1 MSFQQGL
8 SGLNVSAK
16 NLDVI
21 GNNIANVSTIGFK
34 SSQALFSDVYASSI
48 TGSTALSVGIGS
60 KLTSVAQLFTQGNT
74 TVTNN
79 PLDLAISG
87 NGFFMVQGTD
97 GSQAFTR
104 NGQFRLDSDGF
115 IVNASD
121 QRLMGFSVDA
131 LTGTVSGNLTSL
143 QIAPTGVA
151 QATTESAL
159 TLNLDAEATDIA
171 AATAI
176 DPNDPDTYTYSTPMT
191 VYDSLGVSH
200 TLSIYFKKSD
210 AAPLT
215 WSMAAYLDGTTSAL
229 AATPVTFNADGT
241 LATPAAPVA
250 ISAALTNG
258 AATPLA
264 FTLDLDGSTQ
274 FGSSSGVNSVIQD
287 GRSAGKFIGLQID
300 NFGVVSGRYDNGQT
314 LSMAQIPLY
323 TFNNPNGLQ
332 PVGDNLWLNS
342 SASGNPTPNNPGS
355 GVAGTVRS
363 GAVEDSN
370 VDLTAELVNLIVAQ
384 RTYQA
389 NAQTI
394 RAQDQILQTLV
405 NLR

>member
-21 GNNIANVSTIGFK
+21 GNNIANVSTVGFK
-34 SSQALFSDVYASSI
+34 SSKAQFADVYASSL
-48 TGSTALSVGIGS
+48 TGSTSLNVGIGS
-60 KLTSVAQLFTQGNT
+60 KLTAVSQQFTQGNL

-79 PLDLAISG
+79 PLDMSISG

-97 GSQAFTR
+97 GTQAFTR
-104 NGQFRLDSDGF
+104 NGQYQFDANGN
-115 IVNASD
+115 IVNATS
-121 QRLMGFSVDA
+121 QQLMGYTVDPV
-131 LTGTVSGNLTSL
+131 TGTVGSSL
-143 QIAPTGVA
+143 GPIQISPTGVA
-151 QATTESAL
+151 QTTSEALL
-159 TLNLDAEATDIA
+159 TLNLNAESPDLAG
-171 AATAI
+171 AI
-176 DPNDPDTYTYSTPMT
+176 DPTDPDTYTFSTAFT
-191 VYDSLGVSH
+191 VYDSLGIDH
-200 TLSIYFKKSD
+200 TLSVYFQKT
-210 AAPLT
+210 AALT
-215 WSMAAYLDGTTSAL
+215 WNMEAYLDGATAAL
-229 AATPVTFNADGT
+229 PATPMTFNADGS

-258 AATPLA
+258 ATTPLA
-264 FTLDLDGSTQ
+264 FSLDLAGSTQ
-274 FGSSSGVNSVIQD
+274 FGSNSGVNSVIQD
-287 GRSAGKFIGLQID
+287 GRAAGKFIGLQID
-300 NFGVVSGRYDNGQT
+300 NFGLVQGRYDNGQT
-314 LSMAQIPLY
+314 LAMAQIPLY

-332 PVGDNLWLNS
+332 PIGDNLWLNS
-342 SASGNPTPNNPGS
+342 TASGNPTPNNPGS
-355 GVAGTVRS
+355 GVAGTLRS

-370 VDLTAELVNLIVAQ
+370 VDLTAELVSLIVAQ

>member
-8 SGLNVSAK
+8 SGLNVSAM

-21 GNNIANVSTIGFK
+21 GNNIANVSTVGFK
-34 SSQALFSDVYASSI
+34 SSQALFADVYASSLSGA
-48 TGSTALSVGIGS
+48 TSVSVGIGS
-60 KLTSVAQLFTQGNT
+60 KLAAVAQQFTQGNV

-87 NGFFMVQGTD
+87 NGFFMVQGPD

-104 NGQFRLDSDGF
+104 NGQFQLDSDGF
-115 IVNASD
+115 IVSASN
-121 QRLMGFSVDA
+121 QQLMGYSVDPI
-131 LTGTVSGNLTSL
+131 TGQVSGTLAPL
-143 QIAPTGVA
+143 QIAPTGMA
-151 QATTESAL
+151 QTTTEASLA
-159 TLNLDAEATDIA
+159 LNLDAEAPGITG
-171 AATAI
+171 AI
-176 DPNDPDTYTYSTPMT
+176 DPTDPDTYSYSTAFT
-191 VYDSLGVSH
+191 VYDSLGVEH
-200 TLSIYFKKSD
+200 TLSVYFQKSTT
-210 AAPLT
+210 ALT
-215 WSMAAYLDGTTSAL
+215 WNMAAYLDGATSAL
-229 AATPVTFNADGT
+229 ASTSVTFNADGT
-241 LATPAAPVA
+241 LASPTTPVN

-258 AATPLA
+258 ATTPLA
-264 FTLDLDGSTQ
+264 FTLDLAGSTQ
-274 FGSSSGVNSVIQD
+274 FGSNSGVNSVIQD

-300 NFGVVSGRYDNGQT
+300 DFGMVQGRYDNGQT
-314 LSMAQIPLY
+314 LAMGQIPLY

-332 PVGDNLWLNS
+332 PIGDNLWLS
-342 SASGNPTPNNPGS
+342 SAASGSPTPNNPGS
-355 GVAGTVRS
+355 GVAGTLRS
-363 GAVEDSN
+363 GAVEESN

>member
-21 GNNIANVSTIGFK
+21 GNNIANVSTVGFK
-34 SSQALFSDVYASSI
+34 SSQALFSDVYATSLAGATS
-48 TGSTALSVGIGS
+48 LLVGIGS
-60 KLTSVAQLFTQGNT
+60 RLNSVAQQFTQGNM

-79 PLDLAISG
+79 PLDMAVSG

-97 GSQAFTR
+97 GSQAYTR
-104 NGQFRLDSDGF
+104 NGQYRLDADGY
-115 IVNASD
+115 IVNATSHK
-121 QRLMGFSVDA
+121 LMGYSVDP
-131 LTGTVSGNLTSL
+131 LTGTVSGTLAPL

-151 QATTESAL
+151 QSTTGASL
-159 TLNLDAEATDIA
+159 SLNLDAEATSISG
-171 AATAI
+171 AI
-176 DPNDPDTYTYSTPMT
+176 DPNTPGSYTYSTAFT
-191 VYDSLGVSH
+191 VYDSLGIAH
-200 TLSIYFKKSD
+200 TLSAYFQKSST
-210 AAPLT
+210 ALT
-215 WSMAAYLDGTTSAL
+215 WNMAAYLDGSTSAL
-229 AATPVTFNADGT
+229 ASTPVTFNDDGS
-241 LATPAAPVA
+241 LATPTAPLN

-258 AATPLA
+258 ATTPLA
-264 FTLDLDGSTQ
+264 FTLDLTGSTQ
-274 FGSSSGVNSVIQD
+274 FGSNSGVNTVVQD
-287 GRSAGKFIGLQID
+287 GRAAGKFIGLQID
-300 NFGVVSGRYDNGQT
+300 NFGLVQGRYDNGQT

-332 PVGDNLWLNS
+332 PVGDNLWLNTTE
-342 SASGNPTPNNPGS
+342 SGNATPNNPGS
-355 GVAGTVRS
+355 GVAGIVRS

>member
-21 GNNIANVSTIGFK
+21 GNNIANVSTVVFK
-34 SSQALFSDVYASSI
+34 SSQALFSDVYASSL
-48 TGSTALSVGIGS
+48 TGATSLAVGIGS
-60 KLTSVAQLFTQGNT
+60 KLNAVSQQFTQGNM

-79 PLDLAISG
+79 PLDMAVSG

-104 NGQFRLDSDGF
+104 NGQFRLDSDGN
-115 IVNASD
+115 IVNATSHK
-121 QRLMGFSVDA
+121 LVGYAVDP
-131 LTGTVSGNLTSL
+131 LTGTVSGTLAPL

-151 QATTESAL
+151 QSTTESSL
-159 TLNLDAEATDIA
+159 SLNLDAEATSVSV
-171 AATAI
+171 AI
-176 DPNDPDTYTYSTPMT
+176 DPNVPASYTYSTAFT
-191 VYDSLGVSH
+191 VYDSLGVAH
-200 TLSIYFKKSD
+200 TLSAYFQKTTTALS
-210 AAPLT
+210 
-215 WSMAAYLDGTTSAL
+215 WNVAAYLDGSTSAL
-229 AATPVTFNADGT
+229 ASTALTFNGDGT
-241 LATPAAPVA
+241 LATPSPPVFN

-258 AATPLA
+258 ATTPLA
-264 FTLDLDGSTQ
+264 FTLDLEGTTQ
-274 FGSSSGVNSVIQD
+274 FGSNSGVNTVIQD
-287 GRSAGKFIGLQID
+287 GRAAGKFIGLQID
-300 NFGVVSGRYDNGQT
+300 NFGLVQGRYDNGQT

-332 PVGDNLWLNS
+332 PIGDNLWLNTTE
-342 SASGNPTPNNPGS
+342 SGNATPNNPGS
-355 GVAGTVRS
+355 GVAGIVRS

>member
-16 NLDVI
+16 KLDVI
-21 GNNIANVSTIGFK
+21 GNNIANVSTVGFK
-34 SSQALFSDVYASSI
+34 SSQALFSDVYASSL
-48 TGSTALSVGIGS
+48 TGSTALSVGIGA
-60 KLTSVAQLFTQGNT
+60 KLTSVAQQFTQGNT

-104 NGQFRLDSDGF
+104 NGQFRLDSDGY
-115 IVNASD
+115 IVNSTN
-121 QRLMGFSVDA
+121 QQLMGYSVDP
-131 LTGTVSGNLTSL
+131 LTGTVSGTLSAL

-151 QATTESAL
+151 QGTTASELSI
-159 TLNLDAEATDIA
+159 NLDAESTGL
-171 AATAI
+171 TGAI
-176 DPNDPDTYTYSTPMT
+176 DPNVPTSYSYSTAFT
-191 VYDSLGVSH
+191 VYDSLGVAH
-200 TLSIYFKKSD
+200 TLSAYFQKSTT
-210 AAPLT
+210 ALT
-215 WSMAAYLDGTTSAL
+215 WNMAAYLDGATSAL
-229 AATPVTFNADGT
+229 ASTPVTFNSDGT
-241 LATPAAPVA
+241 LATPAAPLN

-258 AATPLA
+258 ATTPLA
-264 FTLDLDGSTQ
+264 FTLDMTGTTQ
-274 FGSSSGVNSVIQD
+274 FGSNSGVNSVIQD
-287 GRSAGKFIGLQID
+287 GRAAGKFIGLQID
-300 NFGVVSGRYDNGQT
+300 NFGLVRGRYDNGQT
-314 LSMAQIPLY
+314 LSMAQVPLY

-332 PVGDNLWLNS
+332 PIGDNLWLNTT
-342 SASGNPTPNNPGS
+342 ASGNPTPNNPGS